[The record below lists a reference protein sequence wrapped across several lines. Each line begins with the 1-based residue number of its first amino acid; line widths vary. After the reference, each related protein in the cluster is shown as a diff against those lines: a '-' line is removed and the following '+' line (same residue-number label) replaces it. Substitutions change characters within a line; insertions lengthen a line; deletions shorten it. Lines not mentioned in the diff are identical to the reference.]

1 MKTRFAPS
9 PTGPFHIGGLRT
21 ALLVHILAEQSKGQA
36 ILRLEDTDTKRSTKI
51 YEQDITD
58 CLDWAELKFPQ
69 PYVKQSSRLDRYK
82 DVIKKLLDKGLAYR
96 CYMSADELNTYRQDV
111 RAKNKATPSMKIAE
125 KYDNRYRP
133 ENWPS
138 GVPAQITQ
146 KNTTPVIRL
155 IMPTEGSTQWNDI
168 GKGGIN
174 IPNSQLDDLIIARA
188 DMSPTYN
195 FCVVVDDLD
204 MNITHVIRG
213 DDHISNTP
221 KQIQIAK
228 ILANLDGF
236 KSNKIEY
243 CHIPL
248 MFNPD
253 GSKISKSALADPKNQ
268 EKVKSGQ
275 IVPAALGDYKKMGIL
290 PQALT
295 NYLLLISSQ
304 KTAELIGSE
313 LFSLSQFIDKFS
325 FNDLSKAAAQFDLGK
340 LKEIN
345 FNYIQQMSCNDLF
358 EHIKSHNDNFCMGN
372 STIDLAKINFSC
384 IFTEVQ
390 KRSKTI
396 DQAHSIVVQT
406 LLTQEIFNTKNN
418 DFYNSL
424 AQCNSHESF
433 KSLLNDKATLDGVKF
448 GDLAKQIRLDL
459 SINSGLP
466 LFELFQSI
474 KQDKS
479 LNHKKSI

>member
-21 ALLVHILAEQSKGQA
+21 ALLVSVLAKQNKGEA
-36 ILRLEDTDTKRSTKI
+36 ILRLEDTDTQRSTKA
-51 YEQDITD
+51 YEEDITN
-58 CLDWAELKFPQ
+58 CLEWAGLDFPE
-69 PYVKQSSRLDRYK
+69 PYIKQSSRLDRYK
-82 DVIKKLLDKGLAYR
+82 DVVKKLLDKGLAYR
-96 CYMSADELNTYRQDV
+96 CYMTVDELNAYRQDI

-133 ENWPS
+133 DNWPN
-138 GVPAQITQ
+138 GVPKEITQ
-146 KNTTPVIRL
+146 KNLSPVIRL
-155 IMPTEGSTQWNDI
+155 IMPTEGSTQWNDM

-204 MNITHVIRG
+204 MKITHVIRG

-228 ILANLDGF
+228 ILAKLDGF
-236 KSNKIEY
+236 NDSKIEY

-253 GSKISKSALADPKNQ
+253 GTKISKSALADPKNQ
-268 EKVKSGQ
+268 EKVKNGQ
-275 IVPAALGDYKKMGIL
+275 IVPAALADYKKMGIL
-290 PQALT
+290 PYALV

-304 KTAELIGSE
+304 KTAESIGSE
-313 LFSLSQFIDKFS
+313 QFSLLQFIDNFS
-325 FNDLSKAAAQFDLGK
+325 FNDLSKTAAQFDLGK

-345 FNYIQQMSCNDLF
+345 FNYIQQMNCNDFF
-358 EHIKSHNDNFCMGN
+358 EYIKNHHQSFQSDNSAN
-372 STIDLAKINFSC
+372 LSNINFNA

-390 KRSKTI
+390 KRSKTVE
-396 DQAHSIVVQT
+396 QALSIVLQT
-406 LLTQEIFNTKNN
+406 LATQEIFKAKNN
-418 DFYNSL
+418 EFYNSL
-424 AQCNSHESF
+424 AHCNNHESF
-433 KSLLNDKATLDGVKF
+433 KILMTDKAALDGVKF
-448 GDLAKQIRLDL
+448 GDLAKQIRLEL
-459 SINSGLP
+459 NIGSGLP
-466 LFELFQSI
+466 LFELFQAI
-474 KQDKS
+474 NPLAKLQNKIS
-479 LNHKKSI
+479 L